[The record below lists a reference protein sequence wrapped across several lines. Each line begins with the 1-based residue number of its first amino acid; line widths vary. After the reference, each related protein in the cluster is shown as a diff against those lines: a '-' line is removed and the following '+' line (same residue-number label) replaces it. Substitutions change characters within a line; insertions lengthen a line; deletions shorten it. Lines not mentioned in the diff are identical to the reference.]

1 MIKICISYRLSTAAL
16 AINLQLLTPIFIFLF
31 NALQITREVALVLL
45 ASATILLVVPFKY
58 VLAFF
63 VFDLFTRELEFRKEM
78 VLRFSKLLK
87 DRWETVPAAP
97 VIVLPF
103 ENDEKGSTHQSKE
116 TDELVMQESSE

>member
-1 MIKICISYRLSTAAL
+1 M
-16 AINLQLLTPIFIFLF
+16 QLLAPFFTLLF
-31 NALQITREVALVLL
+31 NAFQVTREVALVLL

-63 VFDLFTRELEFRKEM
+63 TFDLFTRELEFRKEM

-87 DRWETVPAAP
+87 DRWETVPAAS

-103 ENDEKGSTHQSKE
+103 ANDEKGSTHQSKE